1 MVREIIRD
9 PIFLSGRSEPA
20 TKDDRQIITDLT
32 DTLKANSEICV
43 GLAANMIGE
52 RKCILVAVNGD
63 DILVMVNPVIVD
75 RSKQFYET
83 EEGCLS
89 LDGVRKTKRY
99 VSIKVEY
106 LDKKFKRKK
115 QTFTGNTAQIIQHEM
130 DHFHG
135 ILI

>member
-20 TKDDRQIITDLT
+20 TKNDRQIITDLT

-75 RSKQFYET
+75 RSKQFFET

>member
-1 MVREIIRD
+1 
-9 PIFLSGRSEPA
+9 
-20 TKDDRQIITDLT
+20 
-32 DTLKANSEICV
+32 
-43 GLAANMIGE
+43 MIGE

-75 RSKQFYET
+75 RSKQFFET